1 MSEDKGIGALEGLPR
16 ALSLLVERHG
26 RQQKDIAPV
35 IGISPSS
42 LSRILSGKN
51 RPAVDT
57 LGLLL
62 EVLGCTLWDLAGAL
76 DEVNGRKSPH
86 TLDGPLLL
94 AVLPVGDLVGSQLR
108 SSRGLGN
115 EALARLIR
123 ETVKEQL
130 EDLDGQGSS
139 PSHQDP

>member
-1 MSEDKGIGALEGLPR
+1 MSEDKGLGALEGLAQ
-16 ALSLLVERHG
+16 ALSRLVDKYG
-26 RQQKDIAPV
+26 RQQKDIAPA

-62 EVLGCTLWDLAGAL
+62 DVLGCTLWDLAAAL
-76 DEVNGRKSPH
+76 DEVHGRKSPH

-108 SSRGLGN
+108 TSRGPGN

-130 EDLDGQGSS
+130 DELGGQDSS
-139 PSHQDP
+139 PSRQDP